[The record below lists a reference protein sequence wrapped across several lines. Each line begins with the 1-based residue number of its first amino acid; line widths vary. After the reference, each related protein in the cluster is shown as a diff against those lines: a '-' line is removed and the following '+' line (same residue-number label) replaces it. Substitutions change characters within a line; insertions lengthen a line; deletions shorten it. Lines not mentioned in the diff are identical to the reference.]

1 MSSMESAS
9 SSPNHWSFSGG
20 ERDYRI
26 QNHHYEMSGPR
37 IERLPSHRRFM
48 NSISWIS
55 SIESSFFPDD
65 LNRSCQITR
74 DVLCPLPQPHT
85 HAPTKKKKKERKG
98 ETRRDET
105 NYKRTFRS
113 IHRSLLERLSP
124 SSTRHAFF
132 FLSSQGFLSTAL
144 EADYRPI
151 YPTALPPW
159 APNCPSPL
167 GALWNLVLGS
177 IPRCY
182 ATASMI

>member
-85 HAPTKKKKKERKG
+85 HAPTKKKKERKKG
-98 ETRRDET
+98 RDT
-105 NYKRTFRS
+105 TGRNQLQTDLPIDPS
-113 IHRSLLERLSP
+113 VSP
-124 SSTRHAFF
+124 RATQPIQHSPCF
-132 FLSSQGFLSTAL
+132 FLPFQSRFPKYS
-144 EADYRPI
+144 
-151 YPTALPPW
+151 
-159 APNCPSPL
+159 
-167 GALWNLVLGS
+167 LGS
-177 IPRCY
+177 
-182 ATASMI
+182 